1 MVEISL
7 DIPESIYDQVIKLS
21 ETFSQDVDKTVNEVL
36 DAACYDI
43 RWLVESKKVDNIQL
57 GLRYT
62 LSSRLDS
69 GEMIVNRLFDKILK
83 ELKAEGHFR
92 VSDMEINPDD
102 NSIWISYDGF
112 MGSSLFVDSFDVT
125 FTGLKKL
132 TADCIMKVD
141 EDDYETSGQV
151 KEHAMRIRRTSEELP
166 EEFRDLDYWEI
177 FVLPEGETNICLR
190 AHFSEESRDWL
201 PSIPAISEFF
211 EKVLASAGVSR
222 S

>member
-1 MVEISL
+1 MVKLSL
-7 DIPESIYDQVIKLS
+7 DIPESIFDQLKKLS
-21 ETFSQDVDKTVNEVL
+21 ETFSQDVEKTVNEVL

-43 RWLVESKKVDNIQL
+43 KWLVESKKVDNIQL
-57 GLRYT
+57 SLRYK

-83 ELKAEGHFR
+83 ELKAEGQFH
-92 VSDMEINPDD
+92 VTDMEIDPDD
-102 NSIWISYDGF
+102 NSIWIYYDRL

-125 FTGLKKL
+125 FTGLKRL
-132 TADCIMKVD
+132 TADCLVEVD
-141 EDDYETSGQV
+141 EEDYETLGKVEEHTRRIKRSG
-151 KEHAMRIRRTSEELP
+151 KELP
-166 EEFRDLDYWEI
+166 EEFGDLDFLEI
-177 FVLPEGETNICLR
+177 IVLSQDETNICLR
-190 AHFSEESRDWL
+190 ANFSEESRDWL